1 MGVRGGSGCVS
12 DTLTVAADRFDAWD
26 VIKVPFPYT
35 GRPVLQNRPALVV
48 AQPANG
54 VFLWVLM
61 ITSAANRPWPG
72 DVAVED
78 LDRAGLPAPSLV
90 RTAKIATID
99 QRLAEK
105 LGTIASGPQRQMI
118 VRHLDACLAKARGL

>member
-1 MGVRGGSGCVS
+1 
-12 DTLTVAADRFDAWD
+12 LTVASDRFDAWD

-48 AQPANG
+48 AQPSNG
-54 VFLWVLM
+54 ALLWVLM

-118 VRHLDACLAKARGL
+118 VRHLDAHLARARDP